1 MTVIEA
7 LKKVKDEG
15 VMAYRES
22 WRQEPLL
29 KDSGIIWSASYG
41 YCYWYKNAP
50 KPERYA
56 DDDPRIGVDV
66 GSLPIAD
73 IMAEDWEVET
83 I

>member
-15 VMAYRES
+15 VMAYREA
-22 WRQEPLL
+22 WRQMPLL
-29 KDSGIIWSASYG
+29 DGAGIIWSASYG

-50 KPERYA
+50 RPERYA

-66 GSLPIAD
+66 GSLTIND
-73 IMAEDWEVET
+73 VMAEDWEVET